1 MGNID
6 NRHLFEILVNSSYL
20 IVLSR
25 YTEEIEQI
33 APEETKTTAHHV
45 HGAILKIILKTA
57 AI

>member
-6 NRHLFEILVNSSYL
+6 NKHSFEILVNSSYL
-20 IVLSR
+20 IILSR

-33 APEETKTTAHHV
+33 APKETKTTAHV
-45 HGAILKIILKTA
+45 CDDAILKIILKTA